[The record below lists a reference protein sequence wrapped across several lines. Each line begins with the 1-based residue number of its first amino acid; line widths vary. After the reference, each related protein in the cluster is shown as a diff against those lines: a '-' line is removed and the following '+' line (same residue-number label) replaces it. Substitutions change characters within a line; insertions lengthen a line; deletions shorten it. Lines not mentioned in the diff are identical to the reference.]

1 MYKHTHAHSHT
12 HSNINPNDIELELG
26 RETFILRSE
35 KLWWVCSIKSTFDFL
50 KHQLDF

>member
-35 KLWWVCSIKSTFDFL
+35 NKRWVCSIKSTFDFL
-50 KHQLDF
+50 KHQ